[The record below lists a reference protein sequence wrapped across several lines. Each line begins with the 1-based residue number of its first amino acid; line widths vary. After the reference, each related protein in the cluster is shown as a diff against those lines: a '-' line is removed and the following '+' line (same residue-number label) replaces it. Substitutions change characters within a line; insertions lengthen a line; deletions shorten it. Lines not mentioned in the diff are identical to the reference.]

1 MPKRKLRF
9 VRSETP
15 GVWGVCGLCNRQ
27 FKSMLPD
34 LIAAGQEIEAQFD
47 KHDCK
52 RVDVGQATAQTVR
65 EPKQKN

>member
-15 GVWGVCGLCNRQ
+15 GVWGVCELCNREFQ
-27 FKSMLPD
+27 SMLHD
-34 LIAAGQEIEAQFD
+34 LLAAGQAIEAQFD

-52 RVDVGQATAQTVR
+52 RADVGQATAQAFR